1 MSTQTPTQI
10 AREILGYV
18 CLFRT
23 APEARRPGATAVRSQ
38 LLELLDRMTKNA
50 QAYHLP
56 APDIEETRFAVCAF
70 ADETLLASDW
80 SGVEEW
86 RREPLQLML
95 FRTNK
100 AGNEFYD
107 RLARLAP
114 NQADA
119 REVYFL
125 CLALGFQGEYVS
137 DPGRRNEVL
146 RQAYESLRAAGRAIE
161 PMSPSHLAPPAYD
174 WEFIPQSGPGR
185 RIWPKVLL
193 IALGA
198 LAVYLIFWGILRYTA
213 GTMPEVGG
221 LS

>member
-1 MSTQTPTQI
+1 MSQQTPTQI

-23 APEARRPGATAVRSQ
+23 APESRRPGATAVRSQ
-38 LLELLDRMTKNA
+38 LLELLDRMAKTA
-50 QAYHLP
+50 HAYHMP
-56 APDIEETRFAVCAF
+56 AADIEEARFAICAF

-80 SGVEEW
+80 AGADEW
-86 RREPLQLML
+86 RREPLQLTL

-114 NQADA
+114 TQTDA
-119 REVYFL
+119 REIYFL

-146 RQAYESLRAAGRAIE
+146 RHAYEALRAAGRAIE
-161 PMSPSHLAPPAYD
+161 PMAQIQLAPPAYD
-174 WEFIPQSGPGR
+174 WEFVPQTGSGR
-185 RIWPKVLL
+185 RVWPKLVGMLLLAGVLFG
-193 IALGA
+193 I
-198 LAVYLIFWGILRYTA
+198 YWGVLRYLA
-213 GTMPEVGG
+213 GSMPGLGG
-221 LS
+221 VS